1 MREKD
6 PVISNL
12 HKNYLKERQGESEGW
27 EKGEEER
34 LPGVE
39 GGASDGSLN
48 TK

>member
-1 MREKD
+1 MREKH